1 MFSGC
6 ENLIELPDISKW
18 NISNVKD
25 KSNMF
30 EKCNKYLNIPDK
42 FKTNFVENFVGIFKN
57 SFKI

>member
-42 FKTNFVENFVGIFKN
+42 FKANFVENFVGIFKN